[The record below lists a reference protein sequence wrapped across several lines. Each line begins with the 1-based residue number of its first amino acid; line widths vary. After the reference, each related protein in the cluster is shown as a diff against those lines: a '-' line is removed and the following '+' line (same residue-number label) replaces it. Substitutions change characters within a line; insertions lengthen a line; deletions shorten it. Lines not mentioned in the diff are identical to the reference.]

1 MKKFDPIGLYSNRF
15 YITFKDGHKKTKRR
29 VKRKLRAFANRVVPA
44 RYRHRIEYFFHEY
57 TNLSG
62 EIAFRYAGWKY
73 DGSKYA

>member
-1 MKKFDPIGLYSNRF
+1 MNKFDPVGLYCNRA
-15 YITFKDGHKKTKRR
+15 YLVLKNGHKKSR
-29 VKRKLRAFANRVVPA
+29 LRAKKTLRSWAHCVVPA
-44 RYRHRIEYFFHEY
+44 RYRYRIEYFCHAY